1 MSNKCRTCDK
11 VCADRTEDYVPE
23 LAALL
28 ARHNALVEA
37 VSGLDIPHAGSPGA
51 GRVTVS
57 VGVAAVDASR
67 EASHET
73 AIRLAD
79 RALYLAKDQGRD
91 RCVVLDRSLQVH
103 DFTSPLR
110 VA

>member
-1 MSNKCRTCDK
+1 MR
-11 VCADRTEDYVPE
+11 
-23 LAALL
+23 
-28 ARHNALVEA
+28 ARPAT
-37 VSGLDIPHAGSPGA
+37 

-57 VGVAAVDASR
+57 VGVAAVDAAR

-79 RALYLAKDQGRD
+79 RAMYLAKDQGRD
-91 RCVVLDRSLQVH
+91 RCVVLDRALQVH
-103 DFTSPLR
+103 DFATPLR